1 MDIGNLSER
10 EILALQYSLLE
21 EMKQKPKETVVTATF
36 NKEPTMSAEEFIKQ
50 RFTDSNGNTETNDQY
65 ICRLK
70 WFELGCPKYKKFANK
85 TDYKYETLKNIGSNY
100 KWQNIRTKAIEL
112 GYSHNKPNKFVDN
125 TKKTVKRESK
135 EYNRFR
141 ESVLKRDK
149 VCQCCGS
156 NEDLEVHHLFPFK
169 SYNSLGADTKN
180 GVALCKEC
188 HTQYHSQYG
197 TKKNNNPVT
206 FAQFLRDYGMSPQTK
221 LPDNVFDTYKG
232 LALRL
237 IEKLQDDYAG
247 DCPVNVLTSELG
259 EQLDLLE
266 EQSNLL
272 ITTLKQKGLIYE
284 PTTGYVKVVE

>member
-21 EMKQKPKETVVTATF
+21 EMKQKKTSDEITF
-36 NKEPTMSAEEFIKQ
+36 SVENSYDVDEFIKQ
-50 RFTDSNGNTETNDQY
+50 KFKDDDGKEENTSQ
-65 ICRLK
+65 RLNRLR
-70 WFELGCPKYKKFANK
+70 WFESGCIPYKDFAEQYGLIYQSIKNIASQFNWTDILDKAMDIGFIPKYNEFI
-85 TDYKYETLKNIGSNY
+85 DDS
-100 KWQNIRTKAIEL
+100 
-112 GYSHNKPNKFVDN
+112 P
-125 TKKTVKRESK
+125 VKRDSK